1 MVEGGGSGQKPVWK
15 QSLLFLQFFFVAKT
29 LHTLPLNDHFIIIVI
44 QLVRN
49 INQNYKPIS
58 LTIYLQM
65 PKVSGDEADTY
76 KCYASNEYGKAV
88 CTVVLNIIEGKTH
101 FLKNPTCSY
110 SLLQTRRW
118 HGGRGSGPLH
128 I

>member
-1 MVEGGGSGQKPVWK
+1 MVEGGGSGQVTSLKT
-15 QSLLFLQFFFVAKT
+15 LLFLQFFFMAQT

-44 QLVRN
+44 QLVCN
-49 INQNYKPIS
+49 INQNYRPIS
-58 LTIYLQM
+58 LIIYLQM
-65 PKVSGDEADTY
+65 PKVSVDEADIY

-110 SLLQTRRW
+110 SLLLLLLIVIFPSQ
-118 HGGRGSGPLH
+118 PKN
-128 I
+128 